1 MARYVVRLAKNA
13 GIVVLFVLAAFLGTV
28 SGVLF
33 AFAGDL
39 PQISALDDYAP
50 STITRV
56 YGSKGEVVGEFSTQR
71 RVVVPYEAISPKLRQ
86 AIFAAEDAGFEQHF
100 GLSVPHIMWA
110 ATRAAWG
117 RVRYAVTGR
126 YSRPKGASTITQQL
140 ARGLFPDA
148 VGFQIGDTSPERK
161 IKEWIVAI
169 QIEKRYTKNEI
180 FTFYA
185 NQMYL
190 GEGAYGVEAASRTYF
205 GKPAKDLNLDEAAT
219 IAGIFQTWHNAP
231 TANMERAK
239 RRQTFVL
246 QQMAEKGFISQK
258 EATDAI
264 ARPIVLKLSA
274 TAVNSVAPYF
284 LEEVRKE
291 LEARYGA
298 KALYQNGLTVQT
310 ALDLKL
316 QDAANRALDEGI
328 RRVDHIHGFRKPRR
342 NVVDEKHT
350 VEGFKHP
357 RWDRPFGVNDIIPAV
372 VSNID
377 AAGIHLR
384 AGSYAVLIDKKGF
397 AWIMQRKTSP
407 SQLVRKGDLVEAK
420 LLTLDQVA
428 RTATASIEQ
437 PPNVEGAAIAIDNR
451 TGQIKL
457 MVGGYSF
464 ERSKFNRATQAM
476 RQVGSAFK
484 PFVYTTA
491 IDRGYTPTT
500 MLQDS
505 PVTYPGGP
513 GQGPYS
519 PQNYEK
525 DFWGPVTMR
534 RALEHSR
541 NVPAIKLM
549 DALGPKQVIAYAR
562 RFGLTAPLPPYL
574 PIALGA
580 GDETLMEMTS
590 AYSVFPNQGVRMVP
604 YSVMKVTDREGNLL
618 EDNRPEPQ
626 DAIRADTAYVMT
638 SIMRGVVEHGTAV
651 KAMALNWPVAGKTGT
666 TDDFSDAWFIGFD
679 PDITLGVW
687 VGYDQKKPLGQGMS
701 GAEAALPIWV
711 NIFKA
716 YIGDRKDPP
725 KFEAPGN
732 IVFVSIDKLSG
743 SPTADGAPGAFTEAF
758 IAGTQPGSIRQ

>member
-1 MARYVVRLAKNA
+1 MARYVVKLAKSA
-13 GIVVLFVLAAFLGTV
+13 GIIILFVLAAFLGTV

-56 YGSKGEVVGEFSTQR
+56 FGAHGEVVGEFSTQR
-71 RVVVPYEAISPKLRQ
+71 RLVIPYEGISPTLRQ
-86 AIFAAEDAGFEQHF
+86 AIIAAEDADFEKHF
-100 GLSVPHIMWA
+100 GLSVPHIAVA
-110 ATRAAWG
+110 ATRAVLG
-117 RVRYAVTGR
+117 RVRFAITGR

-161 IKEWIVAI
+161 IKEWIVAV

-180 FTFYA
+180 LTFYA
-185 NQMYL
+185 NQPYM
-190 GEGAYGVEAASRTYF
+190 GEGAYGVESASRTYF
-205 GKPAKDLNLDEAAT
+205 GKSAKDLNLDEAAT
-219 IAGIFQTWHNAP
+219 IAGLFQGWRNAP
-231 TANMERAK
+231 TVNMERAK
-239 RRQTFVL
+239 WRQTYVL
-246 QQMAEKGFISQK
+246 QQMADKGFITQK
-258 EATDAI
+258 AADEAK
-264 ARPIVLKLSA
+264 ARPIVLRLA
-274 TAVNSVAPYF
+274 AAQVNSVAPYF

-291 LEARYGA
+291 LEGRYGA

-316 QDAANRALDEGI
+316 QEAANRALDEGI
-328 RRVDHIHGFRKPRR
+328 RRVDHLHGFRKPRR
-342 NVVDEKHT
+342 NLIDEKHT
-350 VEGFKHP
+350 IEGFKHP
-357 RWDRPFGVNDIIPAV
+357 RWDQPMTVDDVVPAV
-372 VSNID
+372 VAD
-377 AAGIHLR
+377 ADASIIHLR
-384 AGSYAVLIDKKGF
+384 AGSYRVTIDKKGF
-397 AWIMQRKTSP
+397 AWTRKTAA
-407 SQLVRKGDLVEAK
+407 SQLVRPGDLVEAR
-420 LLTLDQVA
+420 LLTLDPVA
-428 RTATASIEQ
+428 RTATAAIDQ
-437 PPNVEGAAIAIDNR
+437 PPLVEGAVLAIDNH
-451 TGQIKL
+451 TGQIKA

-464 ERSKFNRATQAM
+464 ERSKFNRATQAF

-491 IDRGYTPTT
+491 IDRGYTPATI
-500 MLQDS
+500 LQDS
-505 PVTYPGGP
+505 PVTYPAGP
-513 GQGPYS
+513 GQPPYS

-525 DFWGPVTMR
+525 DFWGPVTVR

-580 GDETLMEMTS
+580 GDETLLEMTS

-604 YSVMKVTDREGNLL
+604 YSILKVTDREGNLL
-618 EDNRPEPQ
+618 EENRPEPH

-638 SIMRGVVEHGTAV
+638 SLLRGVVEHGTAV

-687 VGYDQKKPLGQGMS
+687 VGYDQKKPLGPGMS

-711 NIFKA
+711 NIFRA
-716 YIGDRKDPP
+716 YIGNRKDAP
-725 KFEAPGN
+725 KFDAPGN
-732 IVFVSIDKLSG
+732 IVFVAIDKATG
-743 SPTADGAPGAFTEAF
+743 GAAEGTPGAFTEAF